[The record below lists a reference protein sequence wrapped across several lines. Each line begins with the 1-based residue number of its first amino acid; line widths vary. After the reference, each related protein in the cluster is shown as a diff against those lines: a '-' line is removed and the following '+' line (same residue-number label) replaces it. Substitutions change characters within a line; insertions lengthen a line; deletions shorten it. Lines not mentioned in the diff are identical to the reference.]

1 MGNQSN
7 VMRRAFFL
15 SFMTQSDIYE
25 ERGYKALVALRHF
38 ILYYIRVSFSRSG
51 GGRVQYCTV
60 PYSTVQYSTVLC
72 VHRAAGVRSQVS
84 LR

>member
-1 MGNQSN
+1 MSCA
-7 VMRRAFFL
+7 VL

-38 ILYYIRVSFSRSG
+38 ILYYIRCFLLSERWGAMCISTAR
-51 GGRVQYCTV
+51 YCT
-60 PYSTVQYSTVLC
+60 YSTVQYSTVLC